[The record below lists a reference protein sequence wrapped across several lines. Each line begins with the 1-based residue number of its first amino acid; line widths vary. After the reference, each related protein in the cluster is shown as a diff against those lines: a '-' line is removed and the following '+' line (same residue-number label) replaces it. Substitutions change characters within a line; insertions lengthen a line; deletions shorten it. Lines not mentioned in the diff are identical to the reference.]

1 MSRLDEELAQAVRRS
16 EQDAAD
22 PPPADQAPVVLH
34 LPPSA
39 GNQTSRRR
47 NLGLLAALL
56 GISGAVLA
64 VVLTSSEAAVYSK
77 GVDQLVQQKARLAGR
92 NVRINGKLVEG
103 TLKRRD
109 RPCEYRFT
117 LTKNG
122 ATVPVRYAQCV
133 VPDTFRDIPGME
145 VQVTAQGQL
154 NQDGYFEANQ
164 IMAKCPSK
172 YEEQMRQGKAVPYP
186 EAESVSSFEGRTG
199 DPARVR

>member
-1 MSRLDEELAQAVRRS
+1 MSSLDEELAHAVRRS
-16 EQDAAD
+16 EQDAPAKPSAD
-22 PPPADQAPVVLH
+22 EEPVVLGSA
-34 LPPSA
+34 PPRVA
-39 GNQTSRRR
+39 RTARWR

-64 VVLTSSEAAVYSK
+64 VVLTSTEAAVYSK
-77 GVDQLVQQKARLAGR
+77 GVDQLVEQRARLAGR

-133 VPDTFRDIPGME
+133 VPDTFRDVPGME
-145 VQVTAQGQL
+145 VQVTAEGQL
-154 NQDGYFEANQ
+154 NQDGYFVANQ

-172 YEEQMRQGKAVPYP
+172 YEEQMKQGKAVPYP
-186 EAESVSSFEGRTG
+186 KAQNVSSFDGRTG
-199 DPARVR
+199 DSARLR